1 MNRIALS
8 GNVRQQVG
16 TKDAAQLR
24 RTKRVPCV
32 LYGGQGVVHFSV
44 DEAALRKIVFTPDVN
59 GVELNIDGSKTLAMV
74 HQKQFHPLNDRV
86 IHVDFMEL
94 KEDREA
100 RVQLA
105 VRLTGQPVGV
115 RKGGKLNQTMR
126 KLQVKGLPASIPA
139 HLDVDVSE
147 LDVNQSIHVS
157 DLKLKGLTPLGR
169 TEDVV
174 ASVKMPKKVEE
185 AAAAATPA
193 AAAAPAAAPAAEA
206 KAPAKK

>member
-8 GNVRQQVG
+8 GNVREQVG
-16 TKDAAQLR
+16 TKGAAQLR
-24 RTKRVPCV
+24 RAKRVPCV

-44 DEAALRKIVFTPDVN
+44 EEADLRKVVFTPDVN
-59 GVELNIDGSKTLAMV
+59 GVELDIDGNKTLAMV

-86 IHVDFMEL
+86 IHVDFMEM

-115 RKGGKLNQTMR
+115 RKGGKLSQTMR
-126 KLQVKGLPASIPA
+126 KIQVKGLPAAIPA

-147 LDVNQSIHVS
+147 LDVNQAIHLG
-157 DLKLKGLTPLGR
+157 DLKLKGLTTLGR
-169 TEDVV
+169 QEDVV

-185 AAAAATPA
+185 AAAAAPAAGTP
-193 AAAAPAAAPAAEA
+193 AAAAPAADAKPAA
-206 KAPAKK
+206 KK